1 MPLNQTSTTEI
12 ATQSHEKLRQVETTL
27 EQALEGVSAR
37 AAFASYALSR
47 FAQLHSDN
55 GSKGARPAPVA
66 VELAA
71 WLLFPK
77 FNETGSEDADGI
89 ERVINALESYQTAY
103 MFSEMFPVGE
113 DYNELNFHLRLATGN
128 IRGSAYPIQVRRRIQ
143 GIFVNLEQ
151 TLSSKVGLGPLRGV
165 EIAMAILAQTEE
177 NINSMRSRFHLAR
190 EDLTSLKGAEESAE
204 REKKIATLRHE
215 MLEALDG
222 MGGAW
227 IATRE
232 QIGKRVIGL
241 TNDEWETLH
250 TALGFS
256 PKTAPLVSRVVDMQD
271 RPLYFVSPD
280 RVFSLQGTTVLDAI
294 FSFFDEFSRKDA
306 SLVNRYADQA
316 SKWMEGIIAEQMCRL
331 FPHGNVLQSACFP
344 DPDNEGGETEAD
356 VVVSWG
362 PFLVILEAKNNRI
375 PKSAVR
381 GDGKGL
387 KNAISKNI
395 QNAFYQARRVIRVLE
410 KDREVTFKERLTGRT
425 LTVKHDKLRRIMPVS
440 VTLQHMYGI
449 ATQLAVTQRLGL
461 FKGNAYPWSV
471 SIDDLDVIT
480 RFAGGPD
487 AFLYY
492 IERRTAHQGLGIQ
505 LNGDELDILGQF
517 LDNRLHPSVYE
528 GRKEVAE
535 HSGFGSIS
543 FSGGEEKFEPFYVAE
558 WYGEKPPEQMPL
570 LQLPETIAGFLEE
583 LRRRR
588 DDDARF
594 IAFALLSLNHSALVR
609 VDQAVKSFR
618 SGSGPKYQILRST
631 IVEDDVVINVLVQS
645 SMAFDE
651 FFKNVSFRTRLEH
664 YRAKAKATLSFGI
677 DLRKR
682 NAFEI
687 AQWLEGPWQYERV
700 LEAAIESDRGQK
712 RLFHLPEG
720 SKKPGR
726 NDPCPCG
733 SGRKFKKCCIGSVEL
748 RKERND

>member
-1 MPLNQTSTTEI
+1 MSLNKTSSTEI
-12 ATQSHEKLRQVETTL
+12 SSQSQEKLRQAEC
-27 EQALEGVSAR
+27 ALEEALIGVSAR

-47 FAQLHSDN
+47 FAQLHSGN
-55 GSKGARPAPVA
+55 GSTGARPAPVA
-66 VELAA
+66 VELVA

-77 FNETGSEDADGI
+77 FKEEGSEDADGI

-103 MFSEMFPVGE
+103 MFSEMFPVDK
-113 DYNELNFHLRLATGN
+113 DYDELNFHLRLATGN

-143 GIFVNLEQ
+143 SIFSNLEK
-151 TLSSKVGLGPLRGV
+151 TLSTKFGLGPLRMV
-165 EIAMAILAQTEE
+165 EIAMAIFAQAEE
-177 NINSMRSRFHLAR
+177 NINSMRSRFHTAR
-190 EDLTSLKGAEESAE
+190 EGLTSLQGAEESAE
-204 REKKIATLRHE
+204 REEKVATLRRE
-215 MLEALDG
+215 MFEALAG

-227 IATRE
+227 IPSME
-232 QIGKRVIGL
+232 QIEKKVIGL
-241 TNDEWETLH
+241 SKDEWEALH

-256 PKTAPLVSRVVDMQD
+256 PKTSPLVSRVVDMQD

-294 FSFFDEFSRKDA
+294 FSFFDEISRKDA
-306 SLVNRYADQA
+306 ALVNGYADQA
-316 SKWMEGIIAEQMCRL
+316 SKWMEDTIAEQMRRL
-331 FPHGNVLQSACFP
+331 FPKASVLQSACFP
-344 DPDNEGGETEAD
+344 DPDNQGGETEAD

-387 KNAISKNI
+387 RNAISKNI
-395 QNAFYQARRVIRVLE
+395 QNAFYQARRVIRVL
-410 KDREVTFKERLTGRT
+410 DRDRVVTFKERSTGRT
-425 LTVKHDKLRRIMPVS
+425 LTVKHDNLRRIMPVS

-471 SIDDLDVIT
+471 SIDDLDVIS

-505 LNGDELDILGQF
+505 LNGDELDIFGQF

-528 GRKEVAE
+528 ARKEIAE
-535 HSGFGSIS
+535 HTGSGAIS
-543 FSGGEEKFEPFYVAE
+543 FSGGEEKFEPFYVAD
-558 WYGEKPPEQMPL
+558 WYGEMPPEQMPV
-570 LQLPETIAGFLEE
+570 LQLPETIAGFLKE

-645 SMAFDE
+645 SMTFDE

-664 YRAKAKATLSFGI
+664 YRAKAKATVSFGI

-687 AQWLEGPWQYERV
+687 AQWLEGPWEYERA
-700 LEAAIESDRGQK
+700 LEAAVESDRGQK
-712 RLFHLPEG
+712 RLFHLPAG

-748 RKERND
+748 WKH